1 MIKDLI
7 TVSELVEE
15 VLATNHNARNSDK
28 ELISCILGRY
38 NFTMTGEQLAI
49 WNKLPAF
56 ESITRARRKIQAEGK
71 YQADPE
77 VLVSRKYEEKLMRK
91 GGYSV
96 SQMYKTPKQ
105 LGLPVDN
112 F

>member
-7 TVSELVEE
+7 TISELVEE

-28 ELISCILGRY
+28 ELISCILERY

-56 ESITRARRKIQAEGK
+56 ESITRARRKIQEKK

-77 VLVSRKYEEKLMRK
+77 VLAGRKYEEKLMRT

-96 SQMYKTPKQ
+96 SQMYKTPEQ
-105 LGLPVDN
+105 LGLPVDK
-112 F
+112 